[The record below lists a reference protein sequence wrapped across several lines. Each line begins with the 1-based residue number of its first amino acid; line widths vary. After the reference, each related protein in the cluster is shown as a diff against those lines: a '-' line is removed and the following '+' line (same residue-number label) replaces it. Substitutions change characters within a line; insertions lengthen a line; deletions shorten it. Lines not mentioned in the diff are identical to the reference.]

1 MSEIKLKECPF
12 CGSDR
17 LYITERNYFGENYCT
32 ISCIECHIS
41 QTGNE
46 FETKEDAIEQW
57 NTRNPMD
64 RIVERLEELA
74 DNSNNH
80 MYESYFDGKEDG
92 IREAIEI
99 VKVGGTDE
107 S

>member
-64 RIVERLEELA
+64 RIIERLE
-74 DNSNNH
+74 DMRKDIFQKDYDSDVIND
-80 MYESYFDGKEDG
+80 FD
-92 IREAIEI
+92 EAIEI
-99 VKVGGTDE
+99 VKVGGVE
-107 S
+107 